1 MNIVKKGYFT
11 YVKPKSADFKK
22 NSDLIDQFNKN
33 YPNFK
38 KDNIILDFSGIP
50 GIDIEQIL
58 LFSSLIKKHKKEGRS
73 FVVVYKLKE
82 NEELMD
88 TIFITPTLREAED
101 VVELEEIERDLG
113 I

>member
-1 MNIVKKGYFT
+1 MHVVKKGYFT

-22 NSDLIDQFNKN
+22 KIDLYEQFNKN

-38 KDNIILDFSGIP
+38 KDNIILDFSGNT

-73 FVVVYKLKE
+73 FVVVYKLQE
-82 NEELMD
+82 NEELME

>member
-1 MNIVKKGYFT
+1 MLRKVTLPI
-11 YVKPKSADFKK
+11 VKPKSTDLKK
-22 NSDLIDQFNKN
+22 KSDLYEQFNKN

-38 KDNIILDFSGIP
+38 KDNIILDFSEIP

-73 FVVVYKLKE
+73 FVVVYKLQE
-82 NEELMD
+82 NEELME

>member
-1 MNIVKKGYFT
+1 MKVVKKGYFT
-11 YVKPKSADFKK
+11 YVKPKSSDFKK
-22 NSDLIDQFNKN
+22 NSDLYDEFNKN

-38 KDNIILDFSGIP
+38 KDNIILDFSEIAGIN
-50 GIDIEQIL
+50 IDQIL

-82 NEELMD
+82 NEDLME
-88 TIFITPTLREAED
+88 TIFIVPTLREAED